1 LRACSFAAL
10 TGFGY
15 AAQTKLAAAL
25 EPAERAGIAH
35 WDRENMAKPLTLVLV
50 VEDELLVREDAL
62 DLFRRAGL
70 EARGFSSATETLTFL
85 REHARET
92 AAVFTDMWLESATEG
107 LDLAST
113 INATWPWI
121 SLLVTSGATARPPTG
136 LPLKAHYVAKP
147 WRPEQVLRFMQKQVR
162 SEGRSEAA

>member
-1 LRACSFAAL
+1 
-10 TGFGY
+10 
-15 AAQTKLAAAL
+15 
-25 EPAERAGIAH
+25 
-35 WDRENMAKPLTLVLV
+35 MAMPRRLVLV

-62 DLFRRAGL
+62 DLLRRAGL
-70 EARGFSSATETLTFL
+70 DAHGFGSAMDTLAFL
-85 REHARET
+85 RDHAQET

-113 INATWPWI
+113 VNGTWPWI

-147 WRPEQVLRFMQKQVR
+147 WRPEQVLRFVQKQVR
-162 SEGRSEAA
+162 PEGGRSQAA